1 MSVTISELYNLKKEK
16 ENNQKET
23 YNKIAELC
31 VKKIK
36 RVARSGGYNTF
47 YAIPGI
53 LIGLPLYDTNECI
66 KYIMKMLKKGGFFVQ
81 RLPENND
88 NIIYI
93 SWDPN
98 DVSSIKSSKKVL
110 NYN

>member
-36 RVARSGGYNTF
+36 RIARCGGYTTF

-53 LIGLPLYDTNECI
+53 LIGLPLYNVNECI
-66 KYIMKMLKKGGFFVQ
+66 KHIMKMLKKGGFLVQ
-81 RLPENND
+81 KLENN

-98 DVSSIKSSKKVL
+98 DVSSIKNKKVKIL

>member
-36 RVARSGGYNTF
+36 RVAYTGGYNTF

-66 KYIMKMLKKGGFFVQ
+66 KIYNENVKKRWFF
-81 RLPENND
+81 
-88 NIIYI
+88 
-93 SWDPN
+93 
-98 DVSSIKSSKKVL
+98 SSKITRK
-110 NYN
+110 